1 MSFTHLHVHSEY
13 SLLDG
18 ACRIKQLVAKAK
30 ELGMTSVAVTDH
42 GNVFSAVEFYNE
54 AKKQGIKPIIGC
66 EVYVAPSSRFDKRGR
81 EDSPYHLILLC
92 KNEQGYKNLC
102 KLISL
107 GYTEG
112 FYSKPRIDFEL
123 LQEYH
128 EGLVCLS
135 GCLVGEVSQKL
146 SQGQYNSAKETV
158 LRYKN
163 LFGDDYYIECQNH
176 LFKEEEEI
184 LPLTYRLS
192 AETAVPLVATN
203 DAHYIER
210 SDAMMQKVLM
220 CISTATTVED
230 PTALSFPTN
239 EFYLKSEVEMRLLFP
254 NHPEAIENTQKIAE
268 KCNFEFEFGVTKL
281 PPFKMQGVED
291 NEAFLR
297 EMAFAGLRKYYGENP
312 SIEVTERLEYELSVV
327 SKMGYVSYYLIVWDF
342 INYAK
347 TNGIPV
353 GPGRGSGAGSLIAYC
368 IGITGVDPIKY
379 NLLFERFLNPER
391 VSMPDFDIDFCIE
404 GRQDVIDYV
413 KHRYGEKNVAQ
424 IVTFGTMA
432 AKNAIRDVARAM
444 ALPYSF
450 ADKAAKAV
458 PFGMSIKE
466 AIEQDKEFKEMYQ
479 SSLQMRELCDMA
491 QKVEGMPRHCSTHAA
506 GVVVTENAVYDY
518 VPLMATDGQLITQY
532 TMTVL
537 ESLGL
542 LKIDFLGLRN
552 LTVIR
557 DAVENI
563 RKTNPDFT
571 MDNLPLDDPAVYKM
585 LSMGETSGVFQLE
598 SGGMTSTIMRL
609 VPEKI
614 EDIIAVIALYRPGP
628 MDSIPTYIQN
638 RHNPEKVVYKHP
650 LLKPILEV
658 TYGCIVYQEQVM
670 QVFRTLAG
678 YSYGRADI
686 VRRAMSKKKHDVLE
700 AERKTFISGCVS
712 NGVEEKLANEL
723 FDDMLS
729 FASYAFNKSHAASYA
744 VLAYQTAYLKCH
756 YYKEYMAAL
765 ISSVMDNASK
775 IAEYTA
781 DCAKKR
787 VAVMPPSVNLS
798 GERMLATKEGIRF
811 GLLAIKGLGTAV
823 INVILREREKNG
835 EFKDLYDFISRTYS
849 KELNSRAIES
859 LILSG
864 AFDSFPETRKQML
877 QGYDLIMN
885 AVYESKSGNLEGQIS
900 LFGSDS
906 DSAEVIK
913 IPYAEE
919 FTLEQ
924 LLEQEKETLGIYV
937 SGHPLSEYQA
947 VASACNFATS
957 KMLIEEAEEGRLKD
971 GARVSLLAIFG
982 AKKIHTTKSGKQMC
996 FAEVEDALGTLE
1008 VIVFPEIYEKTRSL
1022 LQTGEKLV
1030 ITGKISLKDEEEP
1043 KILAESIVTAKR
1055 FTEELAEK
1063 TLYLQLN
1070 STDTEKIGEIRR
1082 ICKKYAGNGKVLAYL
1097 CDIKRTAP
1105 IKDANSLE
1113 FCHKAI
1119 FELCEILGEKNVK
1132 FKN

>member
-1 MSFTHLHVHSEY
+1 MPFTHLHVHSEY

-18 ACRIKQLVAKAK
+18 ACRIKQLVSRVK
-30 ELGMTSVAVTDH
+30 EMGMHSVAVTDH
-42 GNVFSAVEFYNE
+42 GNVFGAVEFYNE
-54 AKKQGIKPIIGC
+54 AKNQGIKPIIGC
-66 EVYVAPSSRFDKRGR
+66 EVYVAPNSRFDKRGR

-112 FYSKPRIDFEL
+112 FYSKPRVDFEL
-123 LQEYH
+123 LQQYSQ
-128 EGLVCLS
+128 GLVCLS
-135 GCLVGEVSQKL
+135 GCLAGEVSQKL
-146 SQGQYNSAKETV
+146 SQGQYNQAKETV

-163 LFGDDYYIECQNH
+163 LFKDDYYIEAQNH
-176 LFKEEEEI
+176 LFKQEQEI
-184 LPLTYRLS
+184 LPLVYRLS
-192 AETAVPLVATN
+192 AETGVPLAATN
-203 DAHYIER
+203 DAHYLER
-210 SDAMMQKVLM
+210 QDAKAQQILM

-230 PTALSFPTN
+230 PTALSFPN
-239 EFYLKSEVEMRLLFP
+239 DEFYLKSEAEMRLLFAG
-254 NHPEAIENTQKIAE
+254 HEEAIENTERIAE
-268 KCNFEFEFGVTKL
+268 KCNFNFEFGVTKL
-281 PPFKMQGVED
+281 PPFKMQGVEN
-291 NEAFLR
+291 NEEFLR
-297 EMAFAGLRKYYGENP
+297 QMAYRGLKKYYGEDP
-312 SIEVTERLEYELSVV
+312 SKDVSERLEYELSVV

-347 TNGIPV
+347 QNGIPV

-404 GRQDVIDYV
+404 GRQRVIDYV
-413 KHRYGEKNVAQ
+413 KSRYGTENVAQ
-424 IVTFGTMA
+424 IATFGTMA

-458 PFGMSIKE
+458 PFGMSITE
-466 AIEQDKEFKEMYQ
+466 AIEKDRDFKEMYQ
-479 SSLQMRELCDMA
+479 SSMQMRELCDMA
-491 QKVEGMPRHCSTHAA
+491 KKVEGMPRHPSTHAA
-506 GVVVTENAVYDY
+506 GVVVTENPVSDY

-563 RKTNPDFT
+563 RKTNPNFT
-571 MDNLPLDDPAVYKM
+571 MDNLPLDDAAVYKM
-585 LSMGETSGVFQLE
+585 LSSGDTSGVFQLE
-598 SGGMTSTIMRL
+598 SSGMTATIMRL
-609 VPEKI
+609 VPERI

-628 MDSIPTYIQN
+628 MDSIPTYIKN

-670 QVFRTLAG
+670 QIFRELAG

-712 NGVEEKLANEL
+712 NGVPQSLANEL
-723 FDDMLS
+723 FSDMLS

-765 ISSVMDNASK
+765 ISSVIDSTSK

-781 DCAKKR
+781 DCAKRR

-798 GERMLATKEGIRF
+798 GEKMLATSHGIRF

-849 KELNSRAIES
+849 KELNSRAVES

-864 AFDSFPETRKQML
+864 AFDCFPETRRQML

-900 LFGSDS
+900 LFGGEQ
-906 DSAEVIK
+906 DSAEDIK

-919 FTLEQ
+919 FTLAER
-924 LLEQEKETLGIYV
+924 LEQEKGTLGIYV

-947 VASACNFATS
+947 VASACSFATS
-957 KMLIEEAEEGRLKD
+957 KMLIEGAEEGTLKD
-971 GARVSLLAIFG
+971 STRVSLLAIVG
-982 AKKIHTTKSGKQMC
+982 EKKLHTTKSGKQMC
-996 FAEVEDALGTLE
+996 FTQVEDALGVLE
-1008 VIVFPEIYEKTRSL
+1008 VLVFPEVFERSKSL

-1030 ITGKISLKDEEEP
+1030 ISGKVSLKDEEEP
-1043 KILAESIVTAKR
+1043 KILADSLVKAGNFTAD
-1055 FTEELAEK
+1055 LSQK
-1063 TLYLQLN
+1063 TLYLQLE
-1070 STDTEKIGEIRR
+1070 SSDTEKISEIRK
-1082 ICKKYAGNGKVLAYL
+1082 ICQKYPGNGKILAYL
-1097 CDIKRTAP
+1097 SDIKRPAP
-1105 IKDANSLE
+1105 IKGANSLE
-1113 FCHKAI
+1113 FCPKAI
-1119 FELCEILGEKNVK
+1119 SALCNLLGECNVK